1 VLKDVSHN
9 RSISERLLEV
19 FSLKDH
25 SSAPA
30 NLQRA
35 HQKMW
40 YSTYVILDK
49 LDSPPLSIK

>member
-1 VLKDVSHN
+1 MLKDVSHN